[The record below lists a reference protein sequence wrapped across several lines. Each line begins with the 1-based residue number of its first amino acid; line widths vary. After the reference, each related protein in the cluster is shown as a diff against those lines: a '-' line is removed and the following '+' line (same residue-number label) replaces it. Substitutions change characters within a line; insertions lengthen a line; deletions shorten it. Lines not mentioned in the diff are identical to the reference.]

1 MHKVATEQGRMKRTF
16 WVSYRSSSAIF
27 RALLATTM
35 PHANFDAVVYAQQPI
50 TQFYAG
56 SQCFRCS
63 CEYITA
69 QTYTASSASLCMI
82 LVLTEEERC
91 QPWGQKPGTQRSET
105 LPLSPW

>member
-1 MHKVATEQGRMKRTF
+1 MKRTF
-16 WVSYRSSSAIF
+16 WVSCRSSSAIF

-56 SQCFRCS
+56 GQCFRCS

-105 LPLSPW
+105 LPLSLW